1 MATDGRTEVSEET
14 VFIQGYAEGIAE
26 EVERLLAIL
35 PVIEDAQWEKSPG
48 VERAAETQDRK
59 ATTGPAD
66 PVGDAVVDPAR
77 LAMREQAQRSE
88 QIVRDVYT
96 RLMGVR
102 RGFEISLDRWEG
114 YSVSGVSA
122 D

>member
-1 MATDGRTEVSEET
+1 MGGCKVSEET

-26 EVERLLAIL
+26 EIERLLAIL

-66 PVGDAVVDPAR
+66 PVGDTVVDPAR
-77 LAMREQAQRSE
+77 LAMREQAKRSE
-88 QIVRDVYT
+88 SLVRHAFT
-96 RLMGVR
+96 TLMGVR
-102 RGFEISLDRWEG
+102 RGFEISLARWEG
-114 YSVSGVSA
+114 DVVRPGVSA